1 MTCVLF
7 LQREFSRLLFV
18 TENLYA
24 ASVRHSQPHN
34 RGRVKTEHPTPPPR
48 SPVPGNKP
56 AHPALSP
63 GNMLVRSCQITQYR
77 TQAHRKLRQTKAS
90 RLSKP
95 LVVFSSV
102 PSNFSGPVG
111 TRENPRSLS
120 TLNFCRLF
128 PALLPKSPQR
138 APPHALSTFDTKM
151 NGGLCHPAET
161 TEPLPLEELGFR
173 GRH

>member
-1 MTCVLF
+1 M
-7 LQREFSRLLFV
+7 LLLLDTLSLT
-18 TENLYA
+18 TEVV
-24 ASVRHSQPHN
+24 SKQS
-34 RGRVKTEHPTPPPR
+34 TPP
-48 SPVPGNKP
+48 
-56 AHPALSP
+56 HPPDLPFLGTNQLILLSP

-128 PALLPKSPQR
+128 PALRPKSPQR

-173 GRH
+173 ERH